1 MLHSGVGLR
10 AFGLRGLA
18 PSRRIPAQYLTRGP
32 CGLYSA
38 RFVGSRHSTEQEGLI
53 SQLRRL
59 DTAGLRQLDADA
71 KTRLIKEIDEKT
83 KELDA
88 DLACLRSSRQ
98 ALSGQQESFKARAK
112 LLVSQYGMPFMVYWT
127 LVWLVTGAGIYG
139 LLTFADLDVLLLLR
153 WIDSML
159 STNVAASVDPT
170 LGNFAV
176 AFALNELFEV
186 VRLPVV
192 IATTPFLVQLL
203 RRLRP

>member
-1 MLHSGVGLR
+1 
-10 AFGLRGLA
+10 
-18 PSRRIPAQYLTRGP
+18 
-32 CGLYSA
+32 
-38 RFVGSRHSTEQEGLI
+38 
-53 SQLRRL
+53 
-59 DTAGLRQLDADA
+59 
-71 KTRLIKEIDEKT
+71 
-83 KELDA
+83 
-88 DLACLRSSRQ
+88 
-98 ALSGQQESFKARAK
+98 
-112 LLVSQYGMPFMVYWT
+112 
-127 LVWLVTGAGIYG
+127 VTGAGIYG

-192 IATTPFLVQLL
+192 IATTPFLLQLL